1 MLLRFLFASL
11 FLIFS
16 FSCVYD
22 NLEEKSADANL
33 VIKTGTVCGWCAKN
47 DTLTL
52 SDTHV
57 RYVNYTNCSSSKPTL
72 EKTGELTASELQT
85 LLNLLDFDELNK
97 LELNSCNICVDG
109 CDDWISFKNGTQTH
123 FIRFG
128 ANDAKLQPI
137 KAFVD
142 QLNVIK
148 SQYSGSR

>member
-22 NLEEKSADANL
+22 NLDEKSADANL

-85 LLNLLDFDELNK
+85 LLNLLDFDELK
-97 LELNSCNICVDG
+97 RLELNSCNICVDG

-148 SQYSGSR
+148 SKYSGSR

>member
-1 MLLRFLFASL
+1 MIQRFLFVCL

-22 NLEEKSADANL
+22 NLEEKSTAAVL

-57 RYVNYTNCSSSKPTL
+57 RYVNYTNCSTSKAIV

-85 LLNLLDFDELNK
+85 LLNLLDFDELKK

-123 FIRFG
+123 YIRFG
-128 ANDAKLQPI
+128 KNDAKLQPI

-142 QLNVIK
+142 GLNTIK
-148 SQYSGSR
+148 GKYTVSN